1 MGAAGGRKHSLHP
14 NLPRRPSLLF
24 PHFRS
29 TMRGYQITRNIKFDE
44 LKSRLVDCPEPEVK
58 ADEVLVDVHYA
69 GLNFF
74 DLLQIEGRY
83 QHKPP
88 FPYIAG
94 AEFSG
99 VVSANSPIPEGCD
112 FVPGKTRVF
121 GAGQGAY
128 AEKIVVDWRKVLVV
142 PSKMSLSEAAG
153 LYVTYPTSYAGLVN
167 RAQVKKGEWVLVHAA
182 AGGVGLAAVQIA
194 VALGARVI
202 ATASSAAKLA
212 VAKRYGA
219 EFGLDYGKEGWQ
231 KEVLKITG
239 GKGVD
244 VVYDP
249 VGLIV
254 PSLKCIAWNGRL
266 VIVGFAAGQIEKIPA
281 NLLLL
286 KNVAAMGVHWGAYVK
301 NEPDAVPA
309 VWNALLKLFEEGKVK
324 GIVFDKVFGGLESV
338 PEGLRALG
346 ARETWGKAV
355 VRIRGEEEGKKAKL

>member
-1 MGAAGGRKHSLHP
+1 MG
-14 NLPRRPSLLF
+14 
-24 PHFRS
+24 
-29 TMRGYQITRNIKFDE
+29 RGYQITRNIKFDE
-44 LKSRLVDCPEPEVK
+44 LASRLVDCPEPEVK
-58 ADEVLVDVHYA
+58 EDEVLVDVHYA

-88 FPYIAG
+88 FPYVAG
-94 AEFSG
+94 AEFAG
-99 VVSANSPIPEGCD
+99 VVSKTSPIPKGCD
-112 FVPGKTRVF
+112 FIPGVTRVF

-128 AEKIVVDWRKVLVV
+128 AEKIAVDFRKILPV
-142 PSKMSLSEAAG
+142 PSNMGLDEAAG

-167 RAQVKKGEWVLVHAA
+167 RAQVQKGEWVLVHAA

-194 VALGARVI
+194 RALGARVI
-202 ATASSAAKLA
+202 ATASSAAKLD

-219 EFGLDYGKEGWQ
+219 EYTVDYGKEGWQ
-231 KEVLKITG
+231 KEVMKITG
-239 GKGVD
+239 GHGAD

-266 VIVGFAAGQIEKIPA
+266 VIVGFAAGAIEKIPA

-286 KNVAAMGVHWGAYVK
+286 KNVAAMGVHWGAYIK
-301 NEPDAVPA
+301 NEPDAVPV
-309 VWNALLKLFEEGKVK
+309 VWNALLRLFEEGKVK
-324 GIVFDKVFGGLESV
+324 GIVFEKVFGGLEAV

-355 VRIRGEEEGKKAKL
+355 VRVREDDKKAKL